1 MIINTIA
8 YTATVLLTGIALTIP
23 EAGGIHAGESE
34 GKDRANAVAP
44 GNYRIDFSDRA
55 SLLEYADDVPYFKV
69 TSRGGQIS
77 SGTCFLQEMQ
87 KGATRASIGLAGTIF
102 DENSGLRLII
112 CYSDAPIDDETAKGT
127 CKHLG
132 SGRFRIE
139 GHVVT
144 CLGPGA

>member
-8 YTATVLLTGIALTIP
+8 YTVTVLLTGIALTIP
-23 EAGGIHAGESE
+23 DTGGIRAEESAA
-34 GKDRANAVAP
+34 KDRTSAVAP
-44 GNYRIDFSDRA
+44 GKYRIDFSDRA

-77 SGTCFLQEMQ
+77 SGTCYLQEMR
-87 KGATRASIGLAGTIF
+87 KGATSSSIGLAGTIF
-102 DENSGLRLII
+102 DENSGSRLVI
-112 CYSDAPIDDETAKGT
+112 CYSDAPIDEETAKGT
-127 CKHLG
+127 CKHIG
-132 SGRFRIE
+132 SGSFTIE